1 MPAYFG
7 IDFGSTS
14 IKLAAVDLQGTK
26 NYGLAAIGLVANP
39 AGSLDFSDTQ
49 VTTKLQGAVKQL
61 LAESKVKEKRVV
73 VSVPE
78 SQVFSRIVAMP
89 AMSEAELASAIQ
101 WEAEQ
106 FVPIPVAEVEIDYS
120 VVRAVPKGSTDKKM
134 LVYLVAAPK
143 KKLQAMVDFL
153 LSVGLDP
160 VAVESEM
167 VAVSRALTFPPSPG
181 STLIVQ
187 IGAMSSVLAIVDETS
202 LLFSYVTNIG
212 GVALTRALAQ
222 NLTLPLPQAEEYKR
236 TYGLD
241 ATQLEGKVKI
251 GLQLPLDQ
259 VVSEIRKA
267 MEFYASEQKARVNRI
282 QLSGGGAYLP
292 ALAPYLG
299 EIFSGVEVVIADP
312 FAAARAERGVVI
324 PKEKA
329 VYSVAVGLAMRVF

>member
-26 NYGLAAIGLVANP
+26 SFGLSAIGIAANS
-39 AGSLDFSDTQ
+39 AGSLDFTDSQ
-49 VTTKLQGAVKQL
+49 VTAKLASSVKQL
-61 LAESKVKEKRVV
+61 LSETKVREKRVV

-78 SQVFSRIVAMP
+78 SQVYSRIVSLP
-89 AMSEAELASAIQ
+89 SMSEAELASAIQ

-120 VVRAVPKGSTDKKM
+120 VVRNPPKGSTEKKM

-143 KKLQAMVDFL
+143 KQLQALVDFL
-153 LSVGLDP
+153 LSLGLDP
-160 VAVESEM
+160 IAVESEM
-167 VAVSRALTFPPSPG
+167 VAISRSLSFAPLPG

-187 IGAMSSVLAIVDETS
+187 MGAMSSVLAIVDESS
-202 LLFSYVTNIG
+202 LLFSYVTNVG
-212 GVALTRALAQ
+212 GVALSRALSQ

-241 ATQLEGKVKI
+241 PKQLEGKVRN
-251 GLQLPLDQ
+251 GLLLPLEQ
-259 VVSEIRKA
+259 VISEIRKA
-267 MEFYASEQKARVNRI
+267 MEFYATEHKSRI
-282 QLSGGGAYLP
+282 SRILLSGGGAYLP
-292 ALAPYLG
+292 ELAPHLG
-299 EIFSGVEVVIADP
+299 SVFSGVEVVIADP
-312 FAAARAERGVVI
+312 FAAAKAERGVVI
-324 PKEKA
+324 PKERA